1 MSTAKAAFPAYNA
14 ADAAADAAREAA
26 AHADYASIE
35 KTLAVA
41 SDALAV
47 AQTVLNAARARAGAC
62 KQLEKELAAALEELN
77 AYRHGGL
84 TEEILRRNDGYI
96 KVGAG
101 VSFVLT
107 SDINPKLT

>member
-1 MSTAKAAFPAYNA
+1 MSTAKAAF
-14 ADAAADAAREAA
+14 DARD
-26 AHADYASIE
+26 D
-35 KTLAVA
+35 
-41 SDALAV
+41 
-47 AQTVLNAARARAGAC
+47 AC